1 MSLSFK
7 QKADTI
13 KELKEN
19 LRRSGLEVRQ
29 IAAALQTTEKYIED
43 LLALKPRRSDDI
55 WILSNFLIHVVL
67 EKRNGTDAFYCAER
81 RLA

>member
-7 QKADTI
+7 QKADTR

-55 WILSNFLIHVVL
+55 WILRNFLIHEVL
-67 EKRNGTDAFYCAER
+67 ENGM
-81 RLA
+81 

>member
-7 QKADTI
+7 QKADTR

-55 WILSNFLIHVVL
+55 WIL
-67 EKRNGTDAFYCAER
+67 R
-81 RLA
+81 RTV